1 MEFIYLLEYQIVS
14 QTGNWSWASN
24 EILHTKKKVRAL
36 CPDLFDGK
44 LRSTVKMFANKIQK
58 KQILSYFYRKNVCWN
73 LVWTRLLE
81 ISAEKKKLQTSQNK
95 PTESEALKQIVFL
108 CPKRWNQMR
117 FLISRKKKGH
127 QKKIEKSSAKEK
139 GPK

>member
-1 MEFIYLLEYQIVS
+1 MCA
-14 QTGNWSWASN
+14 G
-24 EILHTKKKVRAL
+24 
-36 CPDLFDGK
+36 
-44 LRSTVKMFANKIQK
+44 
-58 KQILSYFYRKNVCWN
+58 ILSFK
-73 LVWTRLLE
+73 TRLPE

-95 PTESEALKQIVFL
+95 KEKKTTESEALEQIVFL
-108 CPKRWNQMR
+108 CPKRCNRMR